1 MIIGKDLTAR
11 LLERGLEASSLRQ
24 RILANNVA
32 NVTTPGFK
40 RSRVEFED
48 QLALALQEG
57 SDPAAVAP
65 KVEVDQDSLGRPDG
79 NNVDVELEMTRMAEN
94 QIYYAA
100 LTREL
105 SEQFARLRMVIHD
118 GRR

>member
-1 MIIGKDLTAR
+1 MMIGKDMASR
-11 LLERGLEASSLRQ
+11 ILERGLEAASLRQ
-24 RILANNVA
+24 RILANNIA
-32 NVTTPGFK
+32 NVGTAGFK

-48 QLALALQEG
+48 QLAVALSEG
-57 SDPAAVAP
+57 KDPDSVAP
-65 KVEVDQDSLGRPDG
+65 TVAVDEDSLGRPDG

-94 QIYYAA
+94 NIYYAA

-105 SEQFARLRMVIHD
+105 SEQFARLRMAID